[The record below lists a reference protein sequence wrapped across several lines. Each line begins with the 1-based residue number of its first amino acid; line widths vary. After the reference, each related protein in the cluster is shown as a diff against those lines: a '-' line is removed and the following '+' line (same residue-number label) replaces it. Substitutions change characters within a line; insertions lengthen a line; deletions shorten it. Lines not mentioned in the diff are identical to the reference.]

1 MVFFVIGG
9 SRWPLFAK
17 AVNTSVEVILKRR
30 LYAVEA

>member
-17 AVNTSVEVILKRR
+17 AVNTSVEVILKCR